1 MARNRNGKGVSDD
14 VPDGKEKHAIG
25 HWRKGEFCQK
35 MAENMMEFCSVVGR
49 KVELVRN
56 ESGYFAWRAPS
67 SVEGAAWLL
76 LAGYSKI

>member
-1 MARNRNGKGVSDD
+1 
-14 VPDGKEKHAIG
+14 
-25 HWRKGEFCQK
+25 
-35 MAENMMEFCSVVGR
+35 MMEFCSVVGR